1 MNVLR
6 AVKYV
11 ILAVV
16 LVLVGGFLHY
26 NLPRTAVAQITGT
39 DVKRLDRGAA
49 ENVASRDVRFI
60 SARSRDGK
68 ILVFRNED
76 TGWGWPP
83 YLKFD
88 SATLTAE
95 SQTFAS
101 EADKPWVL
109 IRYYGW
115 RVEMFSLF
123 PNAISLKVV
132 DPDHTHVPIFN
143 LIILLVIA
151 VIVFFVWRLIARV
164 ANKIAPD

>member
-6 AVKYV
+6 AAKYV
-11 ILAVV
+11 ILAIV

-26 NLPRTAVAQITGT
+26 NLPRTAVVQVTGT
-39 DVKRLDRGAA
+39 DVKRLDRGPS

-60 SARSRDGK
+60 SARSQNGK
-68 ILVFRNED
+68 IWVFRNED

-83 YLKFD
+83 YFKFD

-95 SQTFAS
+95 AQTFAS

-109 IRYYGW
+109 VRYYGW
-115 RVEMFSLF
+115 RVDIFSLF

-132 DPDHTHVPIFN
+132 DRDHANIPIFN
-143 LIILLVIA
+143 IIVLLVLA
-151 VIVFFVWRLIARV
+151 GVAFFVWRLMARV
-164 ANKIAPD
+164 ADKIDPD